1 MKKAYINGFI
11 LDGTENMTPVKGI
24 IITENGR
31 IACVLPEDA
40 DISGC
45 EKIDLGGKYIMP
57 GLINLH
63 IHLPAGGKPSNK
75 QSDTR
80 KLVKL
85 VTSNA
90 FTRKIAYLLCA
101 GSVKTQLMSGVTTV
115 RTVGGILNIDSRIRD
130 DVNSG
135 KTVGP
140 RILAADMAVSVPGG
154 HMAGSLAYE
163 ATSAEEAAEYVEKIA
178 ESKPDLIKLMIT
190 GGVLDATEMGEPGV
204 LKMPPEYVKA
214 ACDKAHSLGLMVA
227 SHVESPE
234 GVRVALEN
242 GVDTIEHG
250 AMPDEDIIRLFKE
263 KGASHIATLS
273 PAMPYA
279 LFDREVSHITEMEK
293 FNGDVVF
300 KGIIE
305 CAKACLANGIPVGLG
320 TDTGCPYITHYNMWR
335 EVYYFHK
342 LCGVSTAFALHT
354 ATLKNAQIV
363 GIDKETGSIE
373 KGKSADF
380 VITEKNPLD
389 DLEALRNIS
398 AVVFKGKY
406 ISEPKVKKMA
416 AVEAEL
422 DKLKF

>member
-31 IACVLPEDA
+31 IAYVLPEDA

-373 KGKSADF
+373 KDKSADF

-398 AVVFKGKY
+398 AVVFRGKY